1 MLACRGRC
9 LAAACSLDAG
19 HCGVGPARRAT
30 QCGNAAGRQRAGKLS
45 VANKA
50 VGPQAL
56 EFEVQPVR
64 CPVGGLPSRSGG

>member
-1 MLACRGRC
+1 MTK
-9 LAAACSLDAG
+9 AATAHGKS
-19 HCGVGPARRAT
+19 PAR
-30 QCGNAAGRQRAGKLS
+30 QNAGKTSAGKLS